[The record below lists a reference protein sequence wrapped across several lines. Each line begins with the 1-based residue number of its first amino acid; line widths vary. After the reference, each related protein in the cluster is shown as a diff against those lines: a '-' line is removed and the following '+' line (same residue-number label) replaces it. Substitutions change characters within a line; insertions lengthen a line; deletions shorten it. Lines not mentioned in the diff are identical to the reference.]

1 MRSARLYLRGLH
13 DEALSARHS
22 QGARTRTAHL
32 LGFLAPL
39 QAAAREV
46 LEPSG
51 EVSLLVA
58 GPRDWQLVCS
68 YPYGLPFTRN
78 LTGSSVIVAAADYPE
93 RLTRRFDELFLAAG
107 KAGAPPGHISEFL
120 DLIVGHEWGHAIANQ
135 SGLRT
140 MVRWLD
146 EFMATYL
153 FAQALLAT
161 GGVAGERLLTKWT
174 AVQVA
179 ATAELKG
186 ALDEFEYPRGRM
198 GLPQMLWFQGTF
210 MKRALELA
218 PQRGWDLVVAL
229 REALPEMGGP
239 GASRHRGD
247 VARAL
252 IEVEPSFRPWFA
264 VFGEPTIE
272 ENEPSDRRAAGDG
285 TATADE
291 SEAGEEGSTQAGV
304 GGAAFS

>member
-1 MRSARLYLRGLH
+1 MQSARLYLRGLH

-39 QAAAREV
+39 QAAARDV
-46 LEPSG
+46 LEPTG

-58 GPRDWQLVCS
+58 GSRDWQLVCS

-78 LTGSSVIVAAADYPE
+78 LSGSSVIVAAADYPE

-107 KAGAPPGHISEFL
+107 KAGAPPGHVSEFL

-161 GGVAGERLLTKWT
+161 GGAAGERLLAMWT

-179 ATAELKG
+179 ATSELKG

-198 GLPQMLWFQGTF
+198 RLPQMLWFQGTF
-210 MKRALELA
+210 TRRALELA
-218 PQRGWDLVVAL
+218 PDRGWDLVVAL
-229 REALPEMGGP
+229 RAALPAVGGP

-252 IEVEPSFRPWFA
+252 IEVEPSFRRWFA
-264 VFGEPTIE
+264 VFGESPF
-272 ENEPSDRRAAGDG
+272 
-285 TATADE
+285 DE
-291 SEAGEEGSTQAGV
+291 DDSGEEELPQAGV
-304 GGAAFS
+304 GGAALS